1 MKTDENIAETLLKEL
16 KNEAQGN
23 ILQMLIT
30 DKVSYEYNIAQYN
43 KYIEKIKNEDCCIN
57 WINNQIY
64 QRGGYFT
71 SFELYELARH
81 NDKKNEYVKK
91 SQKYY
96 SSACNDIKNANE
108 VYNEIINQQHKR
120 DIYGI

>member
-1 MKTDENIAETLLKEL
+1 MTTKESIAEILLRKM
-16 KNEAQGN
+16 KNAAEGN

-30 DKVSYEYNIAQYN
+30 DKVSHEYNIAQYKN
-43 KYIEKIKNEDCCIN
+43 YEQKIKDEVSCIN

-71 SFELYELARH
+71 AFELYELSRH
-81 NDKKNEYVKK
+81 NDLKNEYMKK

-96 SSACNDIKNANE
+96 SSACDDAKNASELLN
-108 VYNEIINQQHKR
+108 IICPFNNQK
-120 DIYGI
+120 

>member
-1 MKTDENIAETLLKEL
+1 MTTKESIAEILLRKM
-16 KNEAQGN
+16 KNAAEGN

-30 DKVSYEYNIAQYN
+30 DKVSHEYNIAQYKN
-43 KYIEKIKNEDCCIN
+43 YEQKIKDEVSCIN

-71 SFELYELARH
+71 AFELYELARH
-81 NDKKNEYVKK
+81 NDLKNEYMKK

-96 SSACNDIKNANE
+96 SSACDDAINAGE
-108 VYNEIINQQHKR
+108 LLKEFVYYISILQQK
-120 DIYGI
+120 